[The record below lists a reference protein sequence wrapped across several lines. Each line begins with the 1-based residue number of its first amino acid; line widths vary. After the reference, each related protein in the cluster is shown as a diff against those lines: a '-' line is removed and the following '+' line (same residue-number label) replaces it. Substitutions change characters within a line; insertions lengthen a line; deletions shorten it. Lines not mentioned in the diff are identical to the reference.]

1 MAELKYWGE
10 LMALTGKRSEAL
22 QAGSIAEV
30 LSFLERQY
38 GKAALK
44 EAKRMLITVDGTNI
58 QLLERFKTP
67 LSGGATVSFLPLS
80 GGG

>member
-1 MAELKYWGE
+1 MAELNYWGA
-10 LMALTGKRSEAL
+10 LAALTGKKSEAL
-22 QAGSIAEV
+22 HAGSIAEV
-30 LSFLERQY
+30 LSFVEKQY
-38 GKAALK
+38 GRAAFQ

-67 LSGGATVSFLPLS
+67 LSGGETVSFLPLS

>member
-10 LMALTGKRSEAL
+10 MMALTGKKGEELHAASV
-22 QAGSIAEV
+22 AEV
-30 LSFLERQY
+30 LSFVEKQY

-58 QLLERFKTP
+58 QLLSRFKTP
-67 LSGGATVSFLPLS
+67 LSGGETVSFLPLS

>member
-10 LMALTGKRSEAL
+10 LMALTGKKSETT
-22 QAGSIAEV
+22 QAASVSEV
-30 LSFLERQY
+30 LSFVEKQY

-44 EAKRMLITVDGTNI
+44 EAKRMLIAVDGTNI
-58 QLLERFKTP
+58 QLLNRFKTP
-67 LSGGATVSFLPLS
+67 LSDGSTVSFLPLS

>member
-10 LMALTGKRSEAL
+10 LMVITGKKGEEVR
-22 QAGSIAEV
+22 AGSVAEV
-30 LSFLERQY
+30 LSFVEKQY

-44 EAKRMLITVDGTNI
+44 EAKRMMIAVDGTNI

-67 LSGGATVSFLPLS
+67 LSDGATVSFLPLS